1 MSMSERVGVELG
13 DRELSSFQIRFEGN
27 RTERTRVLFMT
38 DGVLLKELQTD
49 VKLSRFSV
57 IVIDE
62 AHERSMYSD
71 VLIGLLSRICVQRA
85 KAGVPLKL
93 VIMSATLRLS
103 DFMQQRLFPT
113 TMPKLLSVESR
124 QFPVTVHFER
134 RTPDDHMRAAFLKVC
149 KIHERLP
156 EGGILVFVSGQ
167 KEEREDDEQDEQEAV
182 EKIDLVE
189 LEQDEQLLDLD
200 DRDGADCADEAEDEA
215 ADEFELRD
223 ERPAGG
229 QQRPLF
235 CLPLY
240 SMLPSALQR
249 RVFEPVPA
257 GRRLCVVATN
267 VAETSLTIPGV
278 RYVVDA
284 GKEKR
289 RDFDPVTGVSQF
301 NVAWISKASVA
312 QRSGRAGRV
321 AAGHA
326 YRLYSSAVF
335 EDFAAFPP
343 PEILH
348 KLVDQVVLHLKSMN
362 IRKIANFPFP
372 TPPAA
377 DQVQKAEERLVRLR
391 ALAKKKDDDAA
402 GITPLGRTL
411 LVFPLAP
418 HFAKILVL
426 GAQNGVLLLV
436 AKLVAALSVREPLV
450 NVAALEGATDAETQ
464 GLMAMLLKQR
474 RRWTRAGQP
483 KRLGDLQVLLAVVRE
498 ADEKRAADRAAATT
512 CGLRFE
518 ALREIRKMRAQL
530 LRLVGATGG
539 LKRLAGQNGSSTT
552 ADLADARWTD
562 ADLGKIRQ
570 IFAACQPDQIARR
583 APAGELV
590 PKGAYRTPLLEEFV
604 FIDPV
609 SALYKE
615 EPEFVLYQDLVQL
628 ADRELLQNVAEV
640 EVEWLRS
647 GLFLERLDERG
658 RERAAR
664 VAVELK
670 TLYALNERVPERL
683 DSRHWQVLVGKS
695 LHIAEREEFL
705 RQLHA
710 CEQNARRVLEK
721 NERRQA
727 SIAEQKRRAARG
739 EVVYGRGFQE
749 RLSLRGPD
757 FRRLLDARHG
767 ARLWAAERLV
777 GGVPEVRV
785 DCRHLRL
792 LPHVWLRRAMN
803 EFQRLHEENWTAE
816 RPLPLRFHAFLPND
830 EVAFVAKQS
839 LLCLSGRRAR
849 RGRKGVLEELPAG
862 MDRTEVAYVST
873 LGNRL
878 LNAEALG
885 RAKVFVLHAFP
896 EHLLGAQE
904 ARGLRQWMMREEVPA
919 FRLPLDSELKW
930 IRGHRSQ
937 WPAVNAAVLRDA
949 LATGGPW
956 RDVLRRHIP
965 RGHFEEAAEPPAVHS
980 SVEEVVDHAW
990 SAEPPR
996 PRAARGPKEKRVYTH
1011 RYSREERNRRRREE
1025 AAG

>member
-1 MSMSERVGVELG
+1 MSATKDGIFFDIPRNAPINVISPTTCVPSLLLVFLLISRLRGERPKLADEPTHYETGSSCTESDEEPAKREQKEVAGKVEERPFVSIEAIREQNRADFPERTDVANERDAKPAGAADERAFFRLLARIKGERVAVQRPEDVDRQRAQLPLFAEEQGIVETIDENTVTIISGETGSGKTTQVPQFLYEAGYTSRDHLIGVTEPRRVAAMSMSER
-13 DRELSSFQIRFEGN
+13 IRFEGN
-27 RTERTRVLFMT
+27 RMEWTRVLFMT

-71 VLIGLLSRICVQRA
+71 VLIGLFSRICVQRA

-113 TMPKLLSVESR
+113 TLPKLLSVESR

-167 KEEREDDEQDEQEAV
+167 KEVHRLVRLLGQKYAAKDNPKRGKKDEQEEEEAEEEIV
-182 EKIDLVE
+182 SFPLCSITSISIAGSRRV
-189 LEQDEQLLDLD
+189 
-200 DRDGADCADEAEDEA
+200 GAGRTAARFGRPGRRRLRGRGEDEA

-257 GRRLCVVATN
+257 GCRLCVVATN

-289 RDFDPVTGVSQF
+289 RDFDPVAGVSQF
-301 NVAWISKASVA
+301 NVAWISKASAA

-348 KLVDQVVLHLKSMN
+348 KPVDQVVLHLKSMG

-377 DQVQKAEERLVRLR
+377 DQVQNAEERLVRLG
-391 ALAKKKDDDAA
+391 ALSKKKDDDAA

-418 HFAKILVL
+418 HFAKIIVL
-426 GAQNGVLLLV
+426 GAENGVLPPV
-436 AKLVAALSVREPLV
+436 ATLVAALSVREPLV

-474 RRWTRAGQP
+474 RRWTRAGQQ
-483 KRLGDLQVLLAVVRE
+483 KRLGDLQVLLAAVRE

-518 ALREIRKMRAQL
+518 ALREIRKMRGQL
-530 LRLVGATGG
+530 LRLVDATGG
-539 LKRLAGQNGSSTT
+539 LKRLAEQNGSSTT
-552 ADLADARWTD
+552 ADLANA
-562 ADLGKIRQ
+562 RQ

-583 APAGELV
+583 APVGELV

-615 EPEFVLYQDLVQL
+615 APEFVLYQDLVQL
-628 ADRELLQNVAEV
+628 ADRKLLQNVAEV
-640 EVEWLRS
+640 ELEWLRS
-647 GLFLERLDERG
+647 GL
-658 RERAAR
+658 
-664 VAVELK
+664 VA
-670 TLYALNERVPERL
+670 
-683 DSRHWQVLVGKS
+683 
-695 LHIAEREEFL
+695 
-705 RQLHA
+705 
-710 CEQNARRVLEK
+710 
-721 NERRQA
+721 
-727 SIAEQKRRAARG
+727 
-739 EVVYGRGFQE
+739 
-749 RLSLRGPD
+749 
-757 FRRLLDARHG
+757 
-767 ARLWAAERLV
+767 
-777 GGVPEVRV
+777 
-785 DCRHLRL
+785 
-792 LPHVWLRRAMN
+792 
-803 EFQRLHEENWTAE
+803 
-816 RPLPLRFHAFLPND
+816 
-830 EVAFVAKQS
+830 
-839 LLCLSGRRAR
+839 
-849 RGRKGVLEELPAG
+849 
-862 MDRTEVAYVST
+862 
-873 LGNRL
+873 
-878 LNAEALG
+878 
-885 RAKVFVLHAFP
+885 
-896 EHLLGAQE
+896 
-904 ARGLRQWMMREEVPA
+904 
-919 FRLPLDSELKW
+919 
-930 IRGHRSQ
+930 
-937 WPAVNAAVLRDA
+937 
-949 LATGGPW
+949 
-956 RDVLRRHIP
+956 
-965 RGHFEEAAEPPAVHS
+965 PPAQ
-980 SVEEVVDHAW
+980 W
-990 SAEPPR
+990 TLR
-996 PRAARGPKEKRVYTH
+996 
-1011 RYSREERNRRRREE
+1011 
-1025 AAG
+1025 